1 MPKND
6 IGGFYVSLGLDID
19 KGSFETGNRLV
30 DNVGNSFNKLTGS
43 ARNAIN
49 VLGTITTQQSLLGGS
64 SIDLSRRLDVTSEA
78 LDLWRATAR
87 LTTGDAKAL
96 DAALYKLSDVK
107 IHLNYDGRGLA
118 ELQRQLNELGI
129 NYGDISNLSVDKQL
143 EEILKRAQA
152 KVAGGAD
159 KSVIAGYVHD
169 ILGGNSRDA
178 FLNMLEQGRSVEE
191 MLAHAQGTILT
202 NAEDN
207 QNLKA
212 FENEYRE
219 TMALFDAMK
228 KLFGSNLAKD
238 FLPVLEEL
246 NNFLSENSGS
256 ITNGIKEFTGALGT
270 IAEAVAPFAGEVLQ
284 SAVTSIVDL
293 TKALADLVN
302 GNIEGVGQNLEHFVF
317 RGKDPHKVLG
327 NSTVGYGSG
336 ADAILTGED
345 AGPSIPD
352 LIKAGWNALVGNGTK
367 PIKDGIIR
375 PDGTVTQ
382 VAPDDWVFA
391 ARNVGDM
398 ARAFIPHNV
407 SSVSAPAEYTINQ
420 TFNINGGSD
429 MPQVLMQEAYRGTQ
443 EGLLGLMEQSSKRLQ
458 LMSGTR

>member
-1 MPKND
+1 MSKNS
-6 IGGFYVSLGLDID
+6 IGGFWFEVSAAID
-19 KGSFETGNRLV
+19 KASFEATNRLV
-30 DNVGNSFNKLTGS
+30 DATGNSFNKLTGS

-49 VLGTITTQQSLLGGS
+49 VIGTITTQQSLLGGS
-64 SIDLSRRLDVTSEA
+64 SIDLSRRLDVTTEA

-178 FLNMLEQGRSVEE
+178 FLNMLEQGKSVEE

-202 NAEDN
+202 NAGDN
-207 QNLKA
+207 QNLKS
-212 FENEYRE
+212 FETEYRE
-219 TMALFDAMK
+219 TMALLDAMK
-228 KLFGSNLAKD
+228 KLFGSNLAKTFLPALEQFND
-238 FLPVLEEL
+238 FLTK
-246 NNFLSENSGS
+246 NSGEIS
-256 ITNGIKEFTGALGT
+256 KGIKEFTGALGT
-270 IAEAVAPFAGEVLQ
+270 IVEALTPFAGEIIQ
-284 SAVTSIVDL
+284 SSITGIVDL

-302 GNIEGVGQNLEHFVF
+302 GNFEGVDQNLEHFIF
-317 RGKDPHKVLG
+317 RGKDPKEVLD
-327 NSTVGYGSG
+327 NSSLGYNSG
-336 ADAILTGED
+336 ADANVVGE
-345 AGPSIPD
+345 ATGPSIPD
-352 LIKAGWNALVGNGTK
+352 LVNRLFGRGTK
-367 PIKDGIIR
+367 PVQDGIIR

>member
-49 VLGTITTQQSLLGGS
+49 VLGTITTQQSLIGGS

-191 MLAHAQGTILT
+191 MLAHAQDKILVGD
-202 NAEDN
+202 EGN

-219 TMALFDAMK
+219 LMTEFDAVK
-228 KLFGSNLAKD
+228 KLLGSNIAELLTPELKRLNDWFDAHSEEIKTAMNNLASAIVKLIEGTGADIGTAVSIGQGAKATWDAITANTPEEREAAVKIGTAIVEKWKAGKGRGGITGLVGSYTTWLDKKTED
-238 FLPVLEEL
+238 FLDWL
-246 NNFLSENSGS
+246 GS
-256 ITNGIKEFTGALGT
+256 F
-270 IAEAVAPFAGEVLQ
+270 GE
-284 SAVTSIVDL
+284 
-293 TKALADLVN
+293 
-302 GNIEGVGQNLEHFVF
+302 
-317 RGKDPHKVLG
+317 GKKDNKKL
-327 NSTVGYGSG
+327 
-336 ADAILTGED
+336 
-345 AGPSIPD
+345 
-352 LIKAGWNALVGNGTK
+352 
-367 PIKDGIIR
+367 KDGIIR